1 MLVQKLNISDLQS
14 GSGMFDG
21 TMVYAQNKV
30 QRKVLETKPTACL
43 LGGLYTVCF
52 AKSFAKTTKKN
63 HHCGFSVASDLYRD
77 ARAIIFSGCPALTV
91 CIILH
96 GERGFQLI

>member
-14 GSGMFDG
+14 GSGTFDG

-30 QRKVLETKPTACL
+30 QCKVLETKPTACL

-52 AKSFAKTTKKN
+52 AKSFAKTTKKTTT
-63 HHCGFSVASDLYRD
+63 VAFL
-77 ARAIIFSGCPALTV
+77 
-91 CIILH
+91 LH
-96 GERGFQLI
+96 PICTEMHGQ